1 MMRESPWS
9 RRKTPRA
16 VRRVGTPAAALALLL
31 AACVQEAGPRVGA
44 AEGAVQESNDV
55 QIQRRVDVDLAEI
68 SALGLRQ
75 REGKLQLLAVGDAAL
90 KVATGGAGD
99 LKLEVRSVTGTA
111 PSQWEAVASDVTGR
125 VFVLKENPGSII
137 VFDPTLAKQET
148 EIELAVSGSRWKD
161 MNSRG
166 EGFVLMKNGHVLVL
180 KEKAP
185 LELVEF
191 GPKGEAPRG
200 YEPGAAVGTANEF
213 PLPKDPRPRFEV
225 LKEWEMGEDSAG
237 LAEDAS
243 EICVGPDGLL
253 YLLSDQSKTIS
264 VLEQKI
270 GPTEKRFKFDA
281 TWHLPKEIDKP
292 EGLVILPNGTPIVAV
307 DAPKKGTLF
316 VLSKLERP
324 AHKDK

>member
-1 MMRESPWS
+1 MLRALPSS
-9 RRKTPRA
+9 QRKTSRA
-16 VRRVGTPAAALALLL
+16 AKRLGTPAAALAVLL
-31 AACVQEAGPRVGA
+31 AACSQEAGPRVVA
-44 AEGAVQESNDV
+44 AEGEVQESDDV
-55 QIQRRVDVDLAEI
+55 HIERRVDVDLAEI

-75 REGKLQLLAVGDAAL
+75 HEGKLQLLAVGDAAV
-90 KVATGGAGD
+90 KVATAGAED
-99 LKLEVRSVTGTA
+99 LTFDVRSVSGAA

-137 VFDPTLAKQET
+137 VFDPKLAKKET

-161 MNSRG
+161 VNSRG
-166 EGFVLMKNGHVLVL
+166 EGLVLMKNGHVLVL

-191 GPKGEAPRG
+191 GPKGESPRG
-200 YEPGAAVGTANEF
+200 YEPGAAVGVADEF
-213 PLPKDPRPRFEV
+213 PLPKGPNPRFEA

-264 VLEQKI
+264 VLEQRI
-270 GPTEKRFKFDA
+270 GPAEKRFKFDA

-307 DAPKKGTLF
+307 DAPKNGTLF

-324 AHKDK
+324 RRNNK